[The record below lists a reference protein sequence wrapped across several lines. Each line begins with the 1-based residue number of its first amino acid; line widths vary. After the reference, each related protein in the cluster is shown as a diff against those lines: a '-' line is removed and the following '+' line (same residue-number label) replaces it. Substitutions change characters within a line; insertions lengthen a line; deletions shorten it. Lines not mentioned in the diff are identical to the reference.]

1 MFQVWRNFEQGK
13 ESARKKKKA
22 SSKKQRRV
30 SEDEQ
35 PQENASSRHDA
46 SPHQGDA
53 EDRTS
58 PISHLSDRADSHRKD
73 RHELDDSQRLT
84 GPLPPVSPQNSSHN
98 NRNLDGDRPRESYRR
113 LSESE
118 DGSRLSDRHLPDKPN
133 GSAFPGPLSSSAG
146 KLAPIGQLEPLNT
159 G

>member
-1 MFQVWRNFEQGK
+1 M
-13 ESARKKKKA
+13 
-22 SSKKQRRV
+22 SKK
-30 SEDEQ
+30 DEQ
-35 PQENASSRHDA
+35 PQENVNSLRDA
-46 SPHQGDA
+46 SPRRDDA
-53 EDRTS
+53 EYRTS
-58 PISHLSDRADSHRKD
+58 PISHLSDRTDSHRKD
-73 RHELDDSQRLT
+73 RHELDDSQRLV
-84 GPLPPVSPQNSSHN
+84 GQLPALSPQNSSRN

-118 DGSRLSDRHLPDKPN
+118 DGSRLSDRQLPDKPN